1 MQIDYRFLRAPRF
14 VLVESSSQRRKGT
27 IHSSRYSDGPRE
39 FWGVLCHEAR
49 TDIILMKISI
59 LLPFEWLEAC
69 VPTPPHILTLS
80 VVSTPRASPWEYL
93 TCARFG
99 D

>member
-59 LLPFEWLEAC
+59 LLPFEWLEAW
-69 VPTPPHILTLS
+69 VPPHPDVFPLS
-80 VVSTPRASPWEYL
+80 VVSTPGASRGEYGTL
-93 TCARFG
+93 AG
-99 D
+99 LGE